1 MNQISSMDPKQ
12 LEHAF
17 QVFNLASSEL
27 CTAYDELRLQA
38 QALSEELAL
47 ANGELRRQ
55 LAEKAALSQ
64 RFAVL
69 IEALPGGMVML
80 SEAGDVVEA
89 NPTAERMLGQPLLG
103 LSWERT
109 LRERLLQTEVASEWM
124 RKPAPGEGALRLSVS
139 SRALPPGAG
148 KVLLLQDVTQAHAQ
162 RETAERSQR
171 LAAMGEMAARLAHR
185 LRTPLATALLYAAQL
200 GQAALAA
207 PERERFASKT
217 VDRLRHLER
226 LIEDMLL
233 FVRGAK
239 IGAVPVPLSELLRE
253 ALQTIEPHARAC
265 GLEIE
270 FGDECGERVMRGD
283 RQALVSAL
291 LSLLENAVQACKP
304 GGRIRFVAAI
314 TGAQTVIRVADSGAG
329 ISPEAQARLFEPF
342 FTTRSGGTG
351 LGLAIVR
358 AVAEAHGGKVAA
370 SSVPGAGSEFVLW
383 LPLAGGL
390 QPQQRPALSPEPSP
404 EQVCNPKQVCNP
416 IVSQKRAEH
425 EHAALADR

>member
-1 MNQISSMDPKQ
+1 MNQISTMDPKQ
-12 LEHAF
+12 LAHAF

-38 QALSEELAL
+38 QTLAGELAL

-64 RFAVL
+64 RFALL

-80 SEAGDVVEA
+80 SESGQVVEA
-89 NPTAERMLGQPLLG
+89 NPTAQRMLGEPTIG
-103 LSWERT
+103 ASWDAL
-109 LRERLLQTEVASEWM
+109 LRERLLATEVVSEWT
-124 RKPAPGEGALRLSVS
+124 REPGDGRGSLRLSIS

-148 KVLLLQDVTQAHAQ
+148 KVLLLQDVTEAHAQ
-162 RETAERSQR
+162 RETAQRSQR

-200 GQAALAA
+200 GQGALSA
-207 PERERFASKT
+207 PERERFAGKT

-239 IGAVPVPLSELLRE
+239 VGSEPLGIADLLRE
-253 ALQTIEPHARAC
+253 VHQTIEPHARSC
-265 GLEIE
+265 GLQAELC
-270 FGDECGERVMRGD
+270 DDSGEGAVRGD

-291 LSLLENAVQACKP
+291 LSLLENAVQACRQ
-304 GGRIRFVAAI
+304 GGRVRLAASI
-314 TGAQTVIRVADSGAG
+314 AGAQVVFRVTDTGAG
-329 ISPEAQARLFEPF
+329 IAPAAQAHLFEPF

-351 LGLAIVR
+351 LGLAIAR

-370 SSVPGAGSEFVLW
+370 SSVPGVGSEFVIW
-383 LPLAGGL
+383 LPLA
-390 QPQQRPALSPEPSP
+390 PAPRPM
-404 EQVCNPKQVCNP
+404 
-416 IVSQKRAEH
+416 
-425 EHAALADR
+425 AADFLEASCA

>member
-1 MNQISSMDPKQ
+1 MEQISSMDPKQ

-38 QALSEELAL
+38 QTLSEELAV

-80 SEAGDVVEA
+80 SEAGDVVQA
-89 NPTAERMLGQPLLG
+89 NPTAERMLGEPLLG
-103 LSWERT
+103 LPWERM
-109 LRERLLQTEVASEWM
+109 LRERLSQTEVASEWA
-124 RKPAPGEGALRLSVS
+124 RKPAAGESALRFSIS

-239 IGAVPVPLSELLRE
+239 IGALPVLLSDLLLE

-270 FGDECGERVMRGD
+270 FSDACGDTALRGD

-291 LSLLENAVQACKP
+291 LSLLENAVHACKQ

-314 TGAQTVIRVADSGAG
+314 AGGQAVIRVADSGAG
-329 ISPEAQARLFEPF
+329 ISPEAQSRLFEPF

-370 SSVPGAGSEFVLW
+370 SSVPGAGSEFVMW
-383 LPLAGGL
+383 LPLESASEVM
-390 QPQQRPALSPEPSP
+390 PRPESSQEPSP
-404 EQVCNPKQVCNP
+404 ERLQIP
-416 IVSQKRAEH
+416 ILSPKRAEH
-425 EHAALADR
+425 EHAATADC

>member
-1 MNQISSMDPKQ
+1 MNQISTMDPKQ

-27 CTAYDELRLQA
+27 CTAYDELRAQA
-38 QALSEELAL
+38 QTLSEELAL

-64 RFAVL
+64 RFALL

-80 SEAGDVVEA
+80 SETDDVVEA
-89 NPTAERMLGQPLLG
+89 NPTAQRMLGEPLIG
-103 LSWERT
+103 ASWAT
-109 LRERLLQTEVASEWM
+109 LLRERLLRTEVESEWTRM
-124 RKPAPGEGALRLSVS
+124 PGAGGGALRLSVS
-139 SRALPPGAG
+139 SRSLPPGAG
-148 KVLLLQDVTQAHAQ
+148 KVLLLQDITQANAQ

-200 GQAALAA
+200 GQASLAA
-207 PERERFASKT
+207 PARERFASKT

-226 LIEDMLL
+226 LIEEMLL

-239 IGAVPVPLSELLRE
+239 VGSELVDLSDLLRE
-253 ALQTIEPHARAC
+253 VYQTIEPHALAS
-265 GLEIE
+265 GLQAELI
-270 FGDECGERVMRGD
+270 DESGAHAVRGD

-291 LSLLENAVQACKP
+291 LSLLENAVQACAK
-304 GGRIRFVAAI
+304 GGRIRLSAGIAGGQVVF
-314 TGAQTVIRVADSGAG
+314 RVADTGAG
-329 ISPEAQARLFEPF
+329 IAPEAQSRLFEPF

-370 SSVPGAGSEFVLW
+370 SSVPGEGSEFVLW
-383 LPLAGGL
+383 LPLVVET
-390 QPQQRPALSPEPSP
+390 QPPAETAQSSTDSPERSTY
-404 EQVCNPKQVCNP
+404 EK
-416 IVSQKRAEH
+416 
-425 EHAALADR
+425 HAATADC

>member
-1 MNQISSMDPKQ
+1 MNQISTMDPKQ

-27 CTAYDELRLQA
+27 CSAYDELRLQA
-38 QALSEELAL
+38 QTLSEELAL

-80 SEAGDVVEA
+80 SESGQVVEA
-89 NPTAERMLGQPLLG
+89 NPTAERMLGEPLIGVPWARL
-103 LSWERT
+103 
-109 LRERLLQTEVASEWM
+109 LRERLAPTEVASEWV
-124 RKPAPGEGALRLSVS
+124 RQPDSGAGTLRISIS

-148 KVLLLQDVTQAHAQ
+148 KVLLLQDITQAHTQ
-162 RETAERSQR
+162 RELSERGQR

-200 GQAALAA
+200 GQATLAA
-207 PERERFASKT
+207 PARERFAGKT

-226 LIEDMLL
+226 LIEEMLL

-239 IGAVPVPLSELLRE
+239 VGSEPVVLADLLRE
-253 ALQTIEPHARAC
+253 VYQTIEPHARSC
-265 GLEIE
+265 GLQVEWSDE
-270 FGDECGERVMRGD
+270 SGARAVHGDH
-283 RQALVSAL
+283 QALASAL
-291 LSLLENAVQACKP
+291 LSLLENAVQACKQ
-304 GGRIRFVAAI
+304 GGCIRLAARIAGTQAVF
-314 TGAQTVIRVADSGAG
+314 RVADTGTG
-329 ISPEAQARLFEPF
+329 ISPAAQARLFEPF

-383 LPLAGGL
+383 LPLAGERA
-390 QPQQRPALSPEPSP
+390 PVRESKPSSIRSL
-404 EQVCNPKQVCNP
+404 E
-416 IVSQKRAEH
+416 SSEH
-425 EHAALADR
+425 EHVATADC

>member
-1 MNQISSMDPKQ
+1 MNQISAMDPKQ

-38 QALSEELAL
+38 QTLTEELAL

-80 SEAGDVVEA
+80 SESGVVVEA
-89 NPTAERMLGQPLLG
+89 NPTAERMLGEPLIG
-103 LSWERT
+103 VSWDA
-109 LRERLLQTEVASEWM
+109 LLAERLLQTAVASEWM
-124 RKPAPGEGALRLSVS
+124 KNGGAGEQALRLSIS

-148 KVLLLQDVTQAHAQ
+148 KVLLLQDITQAHAQ
-162 RETAERSQR
+162 RESVERSQR

-200 GQAALAA
+200 GQATLAA
-207 PERERFASKT
+207 PERERFAGKT

-239 IGAVPVPLSELLRE
+239 VGSEPVELSELLRE
-253 ALQTIEPHARAC
+253 AYQTIEPHALAC
-265 GLEIE
+265 GLQFELCDVS
-270 FGDECGERVMRGD
+270 GECAVRGD

-304 GGRIRFVAAI
+304 GGHIRLAAGI
-314 TGAQTVIRVADSGAG
+314 AGTQVVFRVTDSGPG
-329 ISPEAQARLFEPF
+329 IAPEAQSRLFEPF

-370 SSVPGAGSEFVLW
+370 SSVPGTGSEFVLW
-383 LPLAGGL
+383 LPLA
-390 QPQQRPALSPEPSP
+390 SE
-404 EQVCNPKQVCNP
+404 PKQTPQHQAFSIDIPQESC
-416 IVSQKRAEH
+416 A
-425 EHAALADR
+425 

>member
-27 CTAYDELRLQA
+27 CSAYDELRLQA
-38 QALSEELAL
+38 QTLSEELAL

-64 RFAVL
+64 RFALL

-80 SEAGDVVEA
+80 SESGEIVEA
-89 NPTAERMLGQPLLG
+89 NPTAQRMLGEALTGMRWDG
-103 LSWERT
+103 L

-124 RKPAPGEGALRLSVS
+124 RQPAAGEPSLRLSIS
-139 SRALPPGAG
+139 SRTLPPGAG
-148 KVLLLQDVTQAHAQ
+148 QVLLLQDVTQAHAQ
-162 RETAERSQR
+162 RESAQRSQR

-200 GQAALAA
+200 GQPTLAA
-207 PERERFASKT
+207 PERARFAGKT

-239 IGAVPVPLSELLRE
+239 IGPEPVALSDLLRE
-253 ALQTIEPHARAC
+253 VYQTIEPHAQAC
-265 GLEIE
+265 GVQAEL
-270 FGDECGERVMRGD
+270 FDESGARAVRGD

-291 LSLLENAVQACKP
+291 LSLLENAVQACQQ
-304 GGRIRFVAAI
+304 GGRIRLAASI
-314 TGAQTVIRVADSGAG
+314 VGTQVVFRVADTGAG
-329 ISPEAQARLFEPF
+329 IPAAAQSRLFEPF

-370 SSVPGAGSEFVLW
+370 SSVPGSGSEFILW
-383 LPLAGGL
+383 LPLV
-390 QPQQRPALSPEPSP
+390 PERPPA
-404 EQVCNPKQVCNP
+404 
-416 IVSQKRAEH
+416 AEH
-425 EHAALADR
+425 APACGAQAAPAARVQSNETPERAAHEDVATADR

>member
-1 MNQISSMDPKQ
+1 MHQISAMDPRQ

-17 QVFNLASSEL
+17 QEFNLASSEL

-38 QALSEELAL
+38 QALSEQLAL

-64 RFAVL
+64 RFQLL

-80 SEAGDVVEA
+80 SESGHVVEA
-89 NPTAERMLGQPLLG
+89 NPTAERMLGASLQG
-103 LSWERT
+103 LAWEDLR
-109 LRERLLQTEVASEWM
+109 RERLLQTEVASECL
-124 RKPAPGEGALRLSVS
+124 RKPESGNSPLRISVS

-148 KVLLLQDVTQAHAQ
+148 KVLLLQDITQAYAQ
-162 RETAERSQR
+162 RESAQRSQR

-239 IGAVPVPLSELLRE
+239 VGSEPVLLSELLRE
-253 ALQTIEPHARAC
+253 AQQTMEPHALAC
-265 GLEIE
+265 GLKFE
-270 FGDECGERVMRGD
+270 FSDACGEQAVRGD

-291 LSLLENAVQACKP
+291 LSLLENAVQACKQ
-304 GGRIRFVAAI
+304 GGRIRLAASI
-314 TGAQTVIRVADSGAG
+314 SGAQAVIRVADDGAG
-329 ISPEAQARLFEPF
+329 IAPEAQARLFEPF

-383 LPLAGGL
+383 LPLAAAPL
-390 QPQQRPALSPEPSP
+390 RQRACESELSLIQST
-404 EQVCNPKQVCNP
+404 
-416 IVSQKRAEH
+416 KRAEH
-425 EHAALADR
+425 EDVAPADC

>member
-1 MNQISSMDPKQ
+1 MHQISAVDPKQ

-17 QVFNLASSEL
+17 QVFNHASSEL
-27 CTAYDELRLQA
+27 CAAYDELRQQA
-38 QALSEELAL
+38 QTLSEELAI

-64 RFAVL
+64 RFALL
-69 IEALPGGMVML
+69 IEALPGGVVML
-80 SEAGDVVEA
+80 DEAGDVMEA
-89 NPTAERMLGQPLLG
+89 NPTAQRMLGESMTG
-103 LSWERT
+103 ASWDS
-109 LRERLLQTEVASEWM
+109 LLQVRLRRTEVASEWM
-124 RKPAPGEGALRLSVS
+124 CAAAGGEGALRLSIS

-162 RETAERSQR
+162 RETAQRSQR

-207 PERERFASKT
+207 PERERFAGKT

-239 IGAVPVPLSELLRE
+239 VGSEQVGISDLLRE
-253 ALQTIEPHARAC
+253 VQQTIEPHAQAC
-265 GLEIE
+265 GMCVELRDDSA
-270 FGDECGERVMRGD
+270 GCTVRGD
-283 RQALVSAL
+283 RQALISAL
-291 LSLLENAVQACKP
+291 LSLLENAVQACKA
-304 GGRIRFVAAI
+304 GGRIRISAGTAA
-314 TGAQTVIRVADSGAG
+314 GQVLFRVTDTGAG
-329 ISPEAQARLFEPF
+329 IPPAAQAHLFEPF

-370 SSVPGAGSEFVLW
+370 SSVPGSGSEFVVW
-383 LPLAGGL
+383 LPLAAER
-390 QPQQRPALSPEPSP
+390 QQAPEIPRASD
-404 EQVCNPKQVCNP
+404 NSLL
-416 IVSQKRAEH
+416 VSCA
-425 EHAALADR
+425 

>member
-1 MNQISSMDPKQ
+1 MDPKQ
-12 LEHAF
+12 LEQAF

-38 QALSEELAL
+38 QALSQELAL

-55 LAEKAALSQ
+55 LAEKAALSE
-64 RFAVL
+64 RFALL

-80 SEAGDVVEA
+80 SEAGKVVEA
-89 NPTAERMLGQPLLG
+89 NPTAQRMLGEPLAG
-103 LSWERT
+103 LSWDSL
-109 LRERLLQTEVASEWM
+109 LRERLLETEVASEWM
-124 RKPAPGEGALRLSVS
+124 RKPAAGAVAGALRLSIS

-148 KVLLLQDVTQAHAQ
+148 QVLLLQDITQAHTQ
-162 RETAERSQR
+162 RESAERSQR

-200 GQAALAA
+200 GQASLAA
-207 PERERFASKT
+207 PERERFAGKT

-239 IGAVPVPLSELLRE
+239 VGPHPVPLSELLRE
-253 ALQTIEPHARAC
+253 VYQTIEPHALAS
-265 GLEIE
+265 GLQAE
-270 FGDECGERVMRGD
+270 FRDASGTHAVRGD

-291 LSLLENAVQACKP
+291 LSLLENAVQACRP
-304 GGRIRFVAAI
+304 GGRIGLAASVS
-314 TGAQTVIRVADSGAG
+314 GRQAVFRVSDTGAG
-329 ISPEAQARLFEPF
+329 ISPEAQPHLFEPF

-370 SSVPGAGSEFVLW
+370 SSVPGSGSEFVMW
-383 LPLAGGL
+383 LPLAADL
-390 QPQQRPALSPEPSP
+390 QALPEPDPAPGP
-404 EQVCNPKQVCNP
+404 EAMK
-416 IVSQKRAEH
+416 IA
-425 EHAALADR
+425 AALESCT